1 MSTVFNHSRA
11 LELLRAGSRNPA
23 ADFRDGQLTAIQ
35 AVCKQ
40 GSRVL
45 VVQKTGWGKSFVYFI
60 ATKLLRDAGR
70 GPALLISPLLALM
83 RNQMAAAER
92 MGLRART
99 VNSTNTDQWQEVE
112 EQVSRREIDI
122 LLISPERL
130 NAPDFVRG
138 PLAQLNPSLVVID
151 EAHCISDW
159 GHDFRPDYRRV
170 GRLVQTLP
178 NVSLLATT
186 ATASNRVM
194 ADLQRELG
202 PELTV
207 QRGDLHRPSL
217 TLQSLRL
224 PSQPARLA
232 WLAQTLPDLEGS
244 GIIYALT
251 TRDAALVAEW
261 LQTCGIDARA

>member
-1 MSTVFNHSRA
+1 MTMNTVFNHDRA
-11 LELLRAGSRNPA
+11 LELLRAGSENPS
-23 ADFRDGQLTAIQ
+23 ADFRDGQLVAIQ
-35 AVCKQ
+35 AVCEQ

-60 ATKLLRDAGR
+60 ATKLLRDAGQ

-83 RNQMAAAER
+83 RNQIAAAVR
-92 MGLRART
+92 MGLSART
-99 VNSTNTDQWQEVE
+99 VNSTNTGQWQEVE
-112 EQVSRREIDI
+112 EQVSRRELDI

-130 NAPDFVRG
+130 NAPEFVLG

-170 GRLVQTLP
+170 GRLVQNLP

-202 PELTV
+202 PDLIV
-207 QRGDLHRPSL
+207 QRGDLPPRFSYSPDPS
-217 TLQSLRL
+217 
-224 PSQPARLA
+224 PPQPAGTPRLA
-232 WLAQTLPDLEGS
+232 GPNAS
-244 GIIYALT
+244 GP
-251 TRDAALVAEW
+251 
-261 LQTCGIDARA
+261 GG